1 MGCHDDSTHSLH
13 NVVYALFWRPRSNR
27 DMQVQSPSRPWHKAK
42 LTSISSRS
50 CKLRRAHCHDIMG
63 IMRSPFIKPQD
74 LFIVAPRHATN
85 SNTTTLSTC
94 FGYVAAQLAVIT
106 PTTLFINVRSRQC
119 SPRRWFTMSLR
130 PQPFFTAT
138 IMFLITPS
146 CENFR
151 LSTARSLMA
160 IHRRIVGGGDGVWYA
175 CVRPSESKRR
185 MMGYAC
191 VRPSESKRRM
201 IATANA
207 AVEKFTNARARASHM

>member
-94 FGYVAAQLAVIT
+94 FGYIVAQLCYDDSNDSVRQRPFSTKVSSTVVCNEFTFA
-106 PTTLFINVRSRQC
+106 TLFHCHDHIPHYTV
-119 SPRRWFTMSLR
+119 L
-130 PQPFFTAT
+130 
-138 IMFLITPS
+138 
-146 CENFR
+146 
-151 LSTARSLMA
+151 
-160 IHRRIVGGGDGVWYA
+160 
-175 CVRPSESKRR
+175 
-185 MMGYAC
+185 
-191 VRPSESKRRM
+191 
-201 IATANA
+201 
-207 AVEKFTNARARASHM
+207 

>member
-1 MGCHDDSTHSLH
+1 
-13 NVVYALFWRPRSNR
+13 
-27 DMQVQSPSRPWHKAK
+27 
-42 LTSISSRS
+42 
-50 CKLRRAHCHDIMG
+50 
-63 IMRSPFIKPQD
+63 
-74 LFIVAPRHATN
+74 
-85 SNTTTLSTC
+85 
-94 FGYVAAQLAVIT
+94 
-106 PTTLFINVRSRQC
+106 
-119 SPRRWFTMSLR
+119 MSLR

-185 MMGYAC
+185 M
-191 VRPSESKRRM
+191 